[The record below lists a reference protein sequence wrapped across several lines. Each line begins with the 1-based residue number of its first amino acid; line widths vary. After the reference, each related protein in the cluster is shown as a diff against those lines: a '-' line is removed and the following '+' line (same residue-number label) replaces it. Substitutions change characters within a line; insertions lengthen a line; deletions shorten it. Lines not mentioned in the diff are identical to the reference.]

1 MGGYIQAPWWRGT
14 FCQLLGTPPHTHSC
28 WCFCA
33 LRQHSPHLSVNTWS
47 LSESQFFH
55 L

>member
-1 MGGYIQAPWWRGT
+1 MGGYIQGAWGRET
-14 FCQLLGTPPHTHSC
+14 FCQLLGKPHPLSC
-28 WCFCA
+28 WCFCP

-47 LSESQFFH
+47 LSEPQFFH